1 MIENLDQ
8 KQFFF
13 KKAHRIQ
20 RSATQKLSSPENQF
34 NFGHCN
40 TKISYNKKYFLKKEL
55 NSVSAKKKK
64 TFKKAHM
71 ESKTLMLIN
80 SVLMTTLI
88 LFYVKIEMVH
98 LQRAVEMSRF
108 GN

>member
-1 MIENLDQ
+1 MDMCHPVIQKILIENLDQ

-55 NSVSAKKKK
+55 NSASAKKKK
-64 TFKKAHM
+64 NF
-71 ESKTLMLIN
+71 
-80 SVLMTTLI
+80 
-88 LFYVKIEMVH
+88 
-98 LQRAVEMSRF
+98 
-108 GN
+108 